1 MAGNFTRS
9 LGEFTMPTFRKIAIG
24 VLAGSGALA
33 AALTVGPVL
42 ATPGSGFAPNP
53 IVTGKFGPL
62 MTISHK
68 DPRWPTWDLLFKTKD
83 DTDLGVDVL
92 TIQPGGYS
100 GWHSHAG
107 PIYVTVKTGAVRW
120 YNGET
125 CSFQTFN
132 AGDSYIEES
141 HQVHLVE
148 NAYDGVTTLVAVA
161 PRPHGAPGRL
171 DAPEPACVQAD

>member
-1 MAGNFTRS
+1 MANISKNF
-9 LGEFTMPTFRKIAIG
+9 
-24 VLAGSGALA
+24 VLAASA
-33 AALTVGPVL
+33 AAVSIAAVQFAPAL
-42 ATPGSGFAPNP
+42 ATPGSGFLPGPLAVGN
-53 IVTGKFGPL
+53 FGPFL
-62 MTISHK
+62 TISHK
-68 DPRWPTWDLLFKTKD
+68 ESRWPNWDLLFRTKAQ
-83 DTDLGVDVL
+83 TDLGVDQL

-171 DAPEPACVQAD
+171 DAPEPACAQAG